1 MQNSRTILTTFFEL
15 IEEDE
20 VFKEE
25 IAPIRS
31 RLQRLDLRKRKARI
45 TLWNTLTKLKSLES
59 PMIDAIDGLMVDLAD
74 KWSNTLGKALREQ
87 KLVK

>member
-1 MQNSRTILTTFFEL
+1 LQNSRTILTTFFEL

-45 TLWNTLTKLKSLES
+45 TLWNTLTKSLES